1 MNRLLRS
8 GYLRWVIEVVLILL
22 IFKIISSY
30 NESFAHS
37 AVELF
42 AIIVAWLVFL
52 LTRTES
58 QRMHNKLFISVGIA
72 YAYSA
77 LGYFTIMLIHNN
89 SKLGGFESDFFS
101 PQLEL
106 FGRVFES
113 LSVFLALLS
122 FKYFQKISILFI
134 GLTILFVL
142 SFALLIGNYFPWCSI
157 CLVMVSK
164 TNLLI
169 TAVIILI
176 ANLFLISRL
185 SSGRYNVPAILLS
198 ISLFVNIFSEIVSIL
213 ANFNRTGVL
222 LGDSLR
228 LIAMYILFKS
238 FSIELTANN
247 SVAIS
252 ENTSLD
258 SQEKNTAIINNEFD
272 KKIENTNSVLTCLL
286 VEHDMTHLVDKIINQ
301 MITLVH
307 ADGGE
312 IGILDSKRN
321 TIRIVAS
328 KNSISQTGV
337 QIPVGVGVIGTS
349 ILRRE
354 PVIVKNDVVVDCKD
368 NGRSRSCV
376 CVPLISDSVLIGAI
390 MVTRNDHNKGF
401 STEDLKSL
409 SLFSQSAAIALCNTQ
424 LLEDA
429 QKRAETDS
437 LTGLANHRHFFD
449 LASNEFTRAM
459 RYHHAL
465 TALMFDIDHFKEVN
479 DNYGHS
485 FGDKVL
491 VSIANLCMQLF
502 RSIDIVGRYGGEEFA
517 VLLPETPVN
526 TANEVAE
533 RLRRSVA
540 AMIISHEN
548 TSISITISIGIASL
562 QSGCVSVNGLI
573 SQADEA
579 LYSAKNAGRNKI
591 VIWNDRIHNLFVR
604 KQKNITFQRQLKT
617 HRRNTK
623 NSHI

>member
-1 MNRLLRS
+1 M
-8 GYLRWVIEVVLILL
+8 
-22 IFKIISSY
+22 
-30 NESFAHS
+30 
-37 AVELF
+37 
-42 AIIVAWLVFL
+42 
-52 LTRTES
+52 
-58 QRMHNKLFISVGIA
+58 
-72 YAYSA
+72 
-77 LGYFTIMLIHNN
+77 
-89 SKLGGFESDFFS
+89 
-101 PQLEL
+101 
-106 FGRVFES
+106 
-113 LSVFLALLS
+113 
-122 FKYFQKISILFI
+122 
-134 GLTILFVL
+134 
-142 SFALLIGNYFPWCSI
+142 
-157 CLVMVSK
+157 
-164 TNLLI
+164 
-169 TAVIILI
+169 
-176 ANLFLISRL
+176 
-185 SSGRYNVPAILLS
+185 
-198 ISLFVNIFSEIVSIL
+198 
-213 ANFNRTGVL
+213 
-222 LGDSLR
+222 GDSLR
-228 LIAMYILFKS
+228 LIAMYILYKT
-238 FSIELTANN
+238 IVTEWKTNN
-247 SVAIS
+247 PVTIS
-252 ENTSLD
+252 ENTSFV
-258 SQEKNTAIINNEFD
+258 SQEKNSVFGNTELSQKFD
-272 KKIENTNSVLTCLL
+272 NPNSVLTCLL
-286 VEHDMTHLVDKIINQ
+286 VEHDMPHLTDKIMSQ

-312 IGILDSKRN
+312 IGILDTKRN
-321 TIRIVAS
+321 NIRIAAS

-337 QIPVGVGVIGTS
+337 QIPVGIGVMGATV
-349 ILRRE
+349 LRRE
-354 PVIVKNDVVVDCKD
+354 PIVIENDVFSDKKERE
-368 NGRSRSCV
+368 RSQSCI
-376 CVPLISDSVLIGAI
+376 CVPLITDSVLVGAI
-390 MVTRNDHNKGF
+390 MVTRNDHNKAF

-465 TALMFDIDHFKEVN
+465 SALMFDIDHFKEVN

-540 AMIISHEN
+540 SMIISHEN
-548 TSISITISIGIASL
+548 TNISITISIGIASL
-562 QSGCVSVNGLI
+562 QNGCVSVNELI

-604 KQKNITFQRQLKT
+604 KQKNIIFQRQLKI

-623 NSHI
+623 NPHI